1 MNTSDDMNAIKDNR
15 DKFYNGISKSVN
27 AFGVSLVD
35 YTKKLSQQTLNIS
48 SIVVLHSIFVPQI
61 FAYLMNLTEKTP
73 SIDSVLLVLLA
84 LTIMAMNSMIRR
96 DMMAIFVHLIGFITN
111 VVLLSFVVF
120 K

>member
-1 MNTSDDMNAIKDNR
+1 MNTNMSEIKNNR
-15 DKFYNGISKSVN
+15 DKFYDGIGKSVN
-27 AFGVSLVD
+27 SFGVSLVD
-35 YTKKLSQQTLNIS
+35 YTKTLSQQTLNIS

-73 SIDSVLLVLLA
+73 SIDSVLLVVLA
-84 LTIMAMNSMIRR
+84 LTIMAINSMIKR
-96 DMMAIFVHLIGFITN
+96 DMMAIFVHLIGFISN